1 MSFRQAKK
9 FFVIVISTL
18 MLVATIVFN
27 FGTTS
32 AWAATLPAP
41 FTSQAQFISMNR
53 ADAITKNLEGKAQE
67 TLGNVTGDSKDQI
80 MGKAKQVESQ
90 MRNAAEDMRDEIQLS
105 NRAKAVAKNV
115 EGKMQETVGNV
126 TGSSKDQMMGRLKQT
141 EGNHQNIIENVK
153 DGIGDLF
160 N

>member
-9 FFVIVISTL
+9 FLVIVISTL

-41 FTSQAQFISMNR
+41 FTSQFIAMNR
-53 ADAITKNLEGKAQE
+53 AEAMTKNLEGQAQE
-67 TLGNVTGDSKDQI
+67 ALGNVTGDPRDQM

-90 MRNAAEDMRDEIQLS
+90 MHNAAEDLKDEIQLS

-115 EGKMQETVGNV
+115 EGKIQETVGNV
-126 TGSSKDQMMGRLKQT
+126 TGSRKDQMMGRLKQT
-141 EGNHQNIIENVK
+141 EGSHRNMIENVK